1 MSGRLAILLHAVSVR
16 RGDTWVLRDIS
27 WHLRPG
33 ERWALLGDNGAGK
46 TQLLKLLSGDVW
58 PTPGGR
64 AKPRNP
70 GPHRKGL
77 NSAAPGGR
85 VPGGD
90 GRQYRVGREP
100 LDLIEAKGR
109 VAYVGAELQDKYAR
123 YGWNLCVR
131 DLVATGLHRTD
142 LLLLPVT
149 SAQAKRV
156 AGTLRLCGLYRY
168 AAREFLSL
176 SYGQKRLALLAR
188 ALVQDP
194 DWLLLDEFYNGLD
207 ADYRRRIDT
216 VLAAAVR
223 RGQSW
228 VATAHRAGDVPRG
241 TGRMLELVQGR
252 VHAVQRMRSADL
264 VRLAERAGEGPRGRA
279 RTEKSARLKKP
290 ARLESPAQLEKS
302 ARLEKPA
309 PAATTGRVAKIAS
322 GDASMLVQLSR
333 VDLYVNYRP
342 VLRGLDW
349 QLRNGEHWAIYGAN
363 GAGKSSFL
371 KLLYGDL
378 SPSIGGRI
386 ERAGF
391 PKGTPI
397 AEWKRLIGYV
407 SPELQSDYGI
417 DVSVLDLVASGR
429 YASIG
434 LVDEATARDRRVAAY
449 WLEFFGLRPVAE
461 RRPWELSYGQL
472 RRALI
477 ARAMAADARILLLD
491 EPLTGLDPA
500 QRAIMKRL
508 LERLMAQLTLVIA
521 VHHAEDLP
529 RGMTHGL

>member
-1 MSGRLAILLHAVSVR
+1 MSLHAASVR
-16 RGDTWVLRDIS
+16 RGGNWVLRDIS
-27 WHLRPG
+27 WRLRPG

-58 PTPGGR
+58 PTPRG
-64 AKPRNP
+64 
-70 GPHRKGL
+70 
-77 NSAAPGGR
+77 SAAPG
-85 VPGGD
+85 D
-90 GRQYRVGREP
+90 GRDYRVGRQPVE
-100 LDLIEAKGR
+100 LIDAKRR

-123 YGWNLCVR
+123 YGWNLRVR

-149 SAQAKRV
+149 TLQAKRV
-156 AGTLRLCGLYRY
+156 AAALRLCGLRRH
-168 AAREFLSL
+168 ASRDFLTL

-207 ADYRRRIDT
+207 ANYRRRIDT
-216 VLAAAVR
+216 VLDAAVR

-228 VATAHRAGDVPRG
+228 VATAHRAADVPRG
-241 TGRMLELVQGR
+241 TRCLLELAAGR
-252 VHAVQRMRSADL
+252 VHAVKRMGPPDL
-264 VRLAERAGEGPRGRA
+264 ARLRERAGEGAHRQVRAAKPVRTAKPVGTAKPRAADVTGS
-279 RTEKSARLKKP
+279 SAALLVK
-290 ARLESPAQLEKS
+290 L
-302 ARLEKPA
+302 
-309 PAATTGRVAKIAS
+309 S
-322 GDASMLVQLSR
+322 G
-333 VDLYVNYRP
+333 VDLYVDYRP
-342 VLRGLDW
+342 VLRDLDW
-349 QLRNGEHWAIYGAN
+349 QLRRGEHWAVYGAN

-378 SPSIGGRI
+378 SPSLGGRI

-397 AEWKRLIGYV
+397 AEWKRSVGYV
-407 SPELQSDYGI
+407 SPELQSDYAVN
-417 DVSVLDLVASGR
+417 VSVFDLVASGR

-434 LVDEATARDRRVAAY
+434 LVDEATAADRRAAAH
-449 WLEFFGLRPVAE
+449 WLRFFGLLSVAK
-461 RRPWELSYGQL
+461 RRPRELSYGQL

-477 ARAMAADARILLLD
+477 ARALAADARILLLD

-508 LERLMAQLTLVIA
+508 LERLMKQLTLVIA

-529 RGMTHGL
+529 RGMTHGLRLHNRRAYPVDSYSAT

>member
-1 MSGRLAILLHAVSVR
+1 MDESMTDRLAMALHAVSVR
-16 RGDTWVLRDIS
+16 RGGTWVLRDIS

-58 PTPGGR
+58 PTPGG
-64 AKPRNP
+64 
-70 GPHRKGL
+70 
-77 NSAAPGGR
+77 SARPKS
-85 VPGGD
+85 D
-90 GRQYRVGREP
+90 GRHYHVDRQPVE
-100 LDLIEAKGR
+100 LIDAKRR

-123 YGWNLCVR
+123 YGWNLRVR

-149 SAQAKRV
+149 PLQAKRV
-156 AGTLRLCGLYRY
+156 TAALQLCGLQRH

-216 VLAAAVR
+216 LLGAAVR

-241 TGRMLELVQGR
+241 TCCMLELAEGQ
-252 VHAVQRMRSADL
+252 VHAVKRIRPSDL
-264 VRLAERAGEGPRGRA
+264 ARLTERAGESPRHPVRAGKPSSDGKPPRA
-279 RTEKSARLKKP
+279 RKVAASSAPVLLRLSQ
-290 ARLESPAQLEKS
+290 A
-302 ARLEKPA
+302 
-309 PAATTGRVAKIAS
+309 
-322 GDASMLVQLSR
+322 
-333 VDLYVNYRP
+333 DLYVDYRL
-342 VLRGLDW
+342 VLRDLDW
-349 QLRNGEHWAIYGAN
+349 QLRRGEHWAVYGAN

-378 SPSIGGRI
+378 SPSLGGRI

-391 PKGTPI
+391 AEGTPI
-397 AEWKRLIGYV
+397 TEWKRYIGYV
-407 SPELQSDYGI
+407 SPELQSDYAVN
-417 DVSVLDLVASGR
+417 VSVFDLVASGR

-434 LVDEATARDRRVAAY
+434 LVDEATAADRRVAAH
-449 WLEFFGLRPVAE
+449 WLRFFGLLSVAA
-461 RRPWELSYGQL
+461 RRPRELSYGQL

-508 LERLMAQLTLVIA
+508 LERLMKQLTLIIA

-529 RGMTHGL
+529 RGMTHGLRLHNRRAHPGDPYSAT

>member
-1 MSGRLAILLHAVSVR
+1 MTGRLAMSLHAVSVR
-16 RGDTWVLRDIS
+16 RGGTWVLRNIS
-27 WHLRPG
+27 WRLRPG

-46 TQLLKLLSGDVW
+46 TQLLKLLAGDVW
-58 PTPGGR
+58 PTPG
-64 AKPRNP
+64 P
-70 GPHRKGL
+70 
-77 NSAAPGGR
+77 AAPNSNGR
-85 VPGGD
+85 H
-90 GRQYRVGREP
+90 YRVGRQP
-100 LDLIEAKGR
+100 VDLIDAKHR

-123 YGWNLCVR
+123 YGWNLRVR

-149 SAQAKRV
+149 PLQAKRV
-156 AGTLRLCGLYRY
+156 TAALRLCGLLRH
-168 AAREFLSL
+168 ASREFLSL

-216 VLAAAVR
+216 VLDAAVR
-223 RGQSW
+223 LGQSW

-241 TGRMLELVQGR
+241 TRCMLELAEGR
-252 VHAVQRMRSADL
+252 VHAVKRIRPSDL
-264 VRLAERAGEGPRGRA
+264 ARLTERAGESPGGRA
-279 RTEKSARLKKP
+279 RPGEPSRAGRLPRAGDGAASSA
-290 ARLESPAQLEKS
+290 
-302 ARLEKPA
+302 
-309 PAATTGRVAKIAS
+309 
-322 GDASMLVQLSR
+322 
-333 VDLYVNYRP
+333 P
-342 VLRGLDW
+342 VLLRLSQVEFYVDYRLVLRDLDW
-349 QLRNGEHWAIYGAN
+349 QLRQGEHWAIYGAN

-378 SPSIGGRI
+378 SPSVGGQI

-397 AEWKRLIGYV
+397 AEWKRSVGYV
-407 SPELQSDYGI
+407 SPELQADYAVN
-417 DVSVLDLVASGR
+417 VSVFDLVASGR

-434 LVDEATARDRRVAAY
+434 LVDAATAADRRVAAH
-449 WLEFFGLRPVAE
+449 WLRFFGLLSVAK
-461 RRPWELSYGQL
+461 RRPRELSYGQL
-472 RRALI
+472 RRALV

-491 EPLTGLDPA
+491 EPLTGLDPT

-508 LERLMAQLTLVIA
+508 LERLMKQLTLIIA

-529 RGMTHGL
+529 RGMTHGLRLHNRRAYPLDSNSAT